1 MNIRDATQEGTV
13 IVSVDLREPDPRN
26 LRRVSGE
33 QVCLLRTC
41 EVLAVYDTFVGLNR

>member
-1 MNIRDATQEGTV
+1 MNIRDATQEGAD

-41 EVLAVYDTFVGLNR
+41 EVLAVYGAFVGLNR